1 MDTEFSPSKQLGL
14 WVSAVLL
21 VTMLALLFVL
31 VVNPG
36 GIGIALLM
44 PWRIAAGALLSGL
57 LLGLV
62 SRVYRLLTTRYIL
75 GRGGLALRWGLRRE
89 VIPMPAVQWIRPVSD
104 FQTRLPRPVGALPG
118 MIFGA
123 RKVPGLGP
131 VEYAASDSSSL
142 LLVAASGRYFAISPR
157 DPETFLGLYERLS
170 ELGSLVSYEPHSESL
185 DTLRKKIWQDKIARG
200 LLGGGLAAGLAVLA
214 LAFALAGSRAE
225 ITWTTL
231 ERVGSGQVFLLAF
244 FSLFIWLLNLGVG
257 LYFYLRGGMEKAM
270 IYLLWAGSILTSLM
284 LAAAMLILA
293 L

>member
-1 MDTEFSPSKQLGL
+1 MEKEFLPPKRTGI
-14 WVSAVLL
+14 WVLL
-21 VTMLALLFVL
+21 V
-31 VVNPG
+31 
-36 GIGIALLM
+36 
-44 PWRIAAGALLSGL
+44 L
-57 LLGLV
+57 LLGVIAGILYV
-62 SRVYRLLTTRYIL
+62 LSAASQAAQQTVFMANLLAAVVLIAVGIWLLLRMHTLFTTRYIL

-89 VIPMPAVQWIRPVSD
+89 VIPMSAVQWIRPVSD

-214 LAFALAGSRAE
+214 LAFALAGTRAE

-231 ERVGSGQVFLLAF
+231 EQVPSNQVFLLAF
-244 FSLFIWLLNLGVG
+244 FSLFIWLVNCGIG
-257 LYFYLRGGMEKAM
+257 LFFSLRGGMEKAV
-270 IYLLWAGSILTSLM
+270 IYLLWAWSILISLL